1 VRASQACIACA
12 LRAAA
17 KLLKDGSAS
26 TRGATV
32 ILITAGDQTRESE
45 ADEVKR
51 VLQEEGLRLVLV
63 LYPLLE
69 RPGMPIP
76 PHALVPLARE
86 SGGSVFTVMDEGV
99 GTDSKVNMLVSLMEA
114 LRSAVRA
121 GGAETPILVH
131 SATYPGG
138 IVPYSTGTF
147 ALDSSLA
154 THARF
159 AVYYYDLNHVGNAI
173 HLTAPSGTTFA
184 SVNMQEED
192 GDVNMIFVNL
202 HNAEVSYARPML
214 FNIIFLR
221 NPTRTYFYLYFCTF
235 LVTSI
240 ISIILITD
248 SYFLNISI
256 YL

>member
-1 VRASQACIACA
+1 MGSSLPRNPSSVRASQACINCA
-12 LRAAA
+12 IEAAA
-17 KLLKDGSAS
+17 KLIREGEAS
-26 TRGATV
+26 PRGATI
-32 ILITAGDQTRESE
+32 ILVTAGDQTRASE
-45 ADEVKR
+45 AGDVKR
-51 VLQEEGLRLVLV
+51 TVSREGLRLVLV

-69 RPGMPIP
+69 RPGLPVP
-76 PHALVPLARE
+76 PHALTPIARE
-86 SGGSVFTVMDEGV
+86 SGGAVFTVMDEGV

-147 ALDSSLA
+147 SLDSSLA
-154 THARF
+154 AHARF

-202 HNAEVSYARPML
+202 HNAEV
-214 FNIIFLR
+214 
-221 NPTRTYFYLYFCTF
+221 
-235 LVTSI
+235 VTN
-240 ISIILITD
+240 LKTK
-248 SYFLNISI
+248 YVR
-256 YL
+256 